1 MSTVGGGVNVVT
13 NGLVLYLDAANTKSY
28 VSGSTT
34 WRDISGRNNNGTL
47 INGPTFNSANGGS
60 IVFDG
65 VNDIVNLGTG
75 NTVFPLPQISYEF
88 VFRSLGTVP
97 TTGTSPAL
105 LGLTFGVRL
114 LVNSTNLE
122 ATFTSGSTLFSL
134 STSGTNNYRNGNWYY
149 VAVTHNG
156 TNFNIY
162 VNGVLSNTRTS
173 PWLGTTIWPT
183 NGFNLGRDNNDNF
196 YFFRGNI
203 GTFRLYNRALTPQE
217 VLQNYNATKYRFGI

>member
-1 MSTVGGGVNVVT
+1 MASLGGPHIVT
-13 NGLVLYLDAANTKSY
+13 DGLILSLDAANTKSY
-28 VSGSTT
+28 QSGSTT
-34 WRDISGRNNNGTL
+34 WFDRSGNNRNGTL
-47 INGPTFNSANGGS
+47 TNGPTFSSANGGS
-60 IVFDG
+60 IMFDG
-65 VNDIVNLGTG
+65 VNDTVNLGTG

-105 LGLTFGVRL
+105 FALTFGVRL

-122 ATFTSGSTLFSL
+122 ATFSSGSVFFPL
-134 STSGTNNYRNGNWYY
+134 STSGTNNYRDGNWYY

-162 VNGVLSNTRTS
+162 VNGALSNTRTS
-173 PWLGTTIWPT
+173 PWLGTTVWPT
-183 NGFNLGRDNNDNF
+183 NGFALGRDNNDNF

-203 GTFRLYNRALTPQE
+203 GTFKLYNRALTAQE
-217 VLQNYNATKYRFGI
+217 VEQNYNATKTRFGL